1 MSGLA
6 LLFDS
11 VPLPRAETGACAR
24 RRSNFLLRRQKK
36 VTKEKATLHAASLRF
51 AAGNLRCS
59 RPAGSRSNS
68 LRFTALRQSR
78 ALIRWPLRSSAHPE
92 GNPPGSDIHT
102 GHCFA
107 ALRSAPNSQAQAPRA
122 AQARPSEA
130 KARVA
135 VRLLDVRLSNPC
147 WLRLRRGGCG
157 VGMRASARMHRCLAR
172 RSCLNEAAPQ
182 RSEFC
187 GAPRNR
193 PDAGR
198 PFAPRRG
205 RRLGVAFS
213 LVTFF
218 WRSKR
223 KLLARRGDNPASALN
238 PSMFSQPASQG
249 FDKLSPNG
257 LGCAQHSTT
266 PARLVGTKNTTK
278 IIAASA

>member
-1 MSGLA
+1 M
-6 LLFDS
+6 
-11 VPLPRAETGACAR
+11 CAR
-24 RRSNFLLRRQKK
+24 RRSNFLLRRQEK
-36 VTKEKATLHAASLRF
+36 VTKEKATLHAASPHALAGVR
-51 AAGNLRCS
+51 GNLRCS

-78 ALIRWPLRSSAHPE
+78 SLIRWPLRSSAHPE

-107 ALRSAPNSQAQAPRA
+107 ALRSAPNARTLCA
-122 AQARPSEA
+122 ATARPSEA
-130 KARVA
+130 MARAA
-135 VRLLDVRLSNPC
+135 VWMFGCPTPC

-157 VGMRASARMHRCLAR
+157 VSMRVEARMPRELTR
-172 RSCLNEAAPQ
+172 RSCLNGAAKQ

-193 PDAGR
+193 PDAGC
-198 PFAPRRG
+198 PFAKRRG

-238 PSMFSQPASQG
+238 KSTHQDQREAST
-249 FDKLSPNG
+249 S
-257 LGCAQHSTT
+257 S
-266 PARLVGTKNTTK
+266 ARTGSRKITTK
-278 IIAASA
+278 TIATSA